1 MLWLPGPYLV
11 GSLAT
16 EVEVDLSS
24 AFYSYSSLSPC
35 WLLHQDDGLPAQKL
49 IEIDSEVDR

>member
-24 AFYSYSSLSPC
+24 AFYSYFSLSPC

-49 IEIDSEVDR
+49 IEIDSEVVR